1 MPSHPKIRFK
11 VITVGYQKWWQICW
25 WHLTTMKNA
34 TKIKIVTNIRKSSST
49 PYLEWMFWLVFS
61 VKSFKISMN
70 FYSFNQIVRR
80 TTIWPS
86 LKVLSQGSPD
96 QHSVGDLR
104 WVNDLEPIRSEYMQ
118 TMRSRDPSSF
128 GSTEMRTFPLIGFL
142 VLAFFP
148 FFLPFF
154 DFFFL
159 PGSSY
164 NFGTRRA
171 GFHKSLTFTS
181 DWP

>member
-49 PYLEWMFWLVFS
+49 PYLEWMLWLVFS
-61 VKSFKISMN
+61 VKSFKISVN
-70 FYSFNQIVRR
+70 FYSFNQIMRR

-96 QHSVGDLR
+96 QHSVGDQ
-104 WVNDLEPIRSEYMQ
+104 RSSIFERRFADDAVQ
-118 TMRSRDPSSF
+118 GSRFLWIDWNENISF
-128 GSTEMRTFPLIGFL
+128 DWFSCFSFL
-142 VLAFFP
+142 SLLFAFFR
-148 FFLPFF
+148 FFL
-154 DFFFL
+154 
-159 PGSSY
+159 
-164 NFGTRRA
+164 
-171 GFHKSLTFTS
+171 FTGQFI
-181 DWP
+181 